1 MEKDIFPFDWLIY
14 WAFLP
19 VLANDAD
26 ATGVCADGADPADPA
41 ESDGGDDA
49 VDVVDAVALHG
60 NIVP

>member
-1 MEKDIFPFDWLIY
+1 MPIDIFPFDWRIY

-26 ATGVCADGADPADPA
+26 ATGVCADGADPA

>member
-1 MEKDIFPFDWLIY
+1 M
-14 WAFLP
+14 P

>member
-1 MEKDIFPFDWLIY
+1 M
-14 WAFLP
+14 P

-26 ATGVCADGADPADPA
+26 ATGVCADGADPA

>member
-26 ATGVCADGADPADPA
+26 ATGVCADDADPA
-41 ESDGGDDA
+41 ESDAVDA